1 MKKIFY
7 QKPYL
12 LSLIFSM
19 ALLLISL
26 QCRTRSPFLE
36 ETAHLDFSHPVFSE
50 TLSEVVTNDMS
61 LEQKLERLFYFTRDT
76 IEFIPDASLSASE
89 ALEKRKAICYTKAM
103 VYVAF
108 CRRLRVPAQLAL
120 IKFLAKGDPDS
131 RPVYHGIA
139 KILFNEKWLYIDTVS
154 NRQSWS
160 LWKFRDADT
169 FEAPRFSLEK
179 NVIVNSRYIS
189 DVSFED
195 FETNDVP
202 EPWLESLQ
210 KHKETGKW

>member
-1 MKKIFY
+1 MKKVFY
-7 QKPYL
+7 QKPNL
-12 LSLIFSM
+12 LSLIFSV
-19 ALLLISL
+19 ALLLISW
-26 QCRTRSPFLE
+26 QCRTQSPFLE

-50 TLSEVVTNDMS
+50 TLSEVVTHDMS

-76 IEFIPDASLSASE
+76 IEFVPDASLTASE

-120 IKFLAKGDPDS
+120 IRFLAKGDPDS

-139 KILFNEKWLYIDTVS
+139 KIFFNGKWIYIDTVS

-160 LWKFRDADT
+160 LWKFEDADT
-169 FEAPRFSLEK
+169 FEAPRFSLERD
-179 NVIVNSRYIS
+179 VTVNSRYIS

-210 KHKETGKW
+210 EHKETGKW